1 MTRTKEETPRRTVL
15 IQLVGK
21 QTIPNMLPVLMLK
34 PDAVYNIFTSDT
46 EACGKIL
53 TRWVKRRFK
62 GKVQAMMQKLREGN
76 LYAAT
81 RRLCQKLEAN
91 HPGDQL
97 VYNMTGGTKLMALAA
112 YQAGVRSDSPV
123 LYVDFGSA
131 KDYESM
137 LYWVHGE
144 GSAYVKGVMGTRP
157 FERPGIVDILE
168 VGSQPLDHKSIQDW
182 HAMVPAAKAVQ
193 KHADKYHTAGPGSD
207 LKKLRRVVASDAAL
221 ARSFK
226 AAGCEFRTDGGAE
239 KLNDIFLTGGWWEV
253 LTADYLERTGNYREV
268 LCSVKTTISAEC
280 NDVAE
285 VDVLATDGMTLTSV
299 SCKRHIKSPDSEI
312 NKHAARSMK
321 LGGVNV
327 KCGVAVYEGTPASFE
342 RLCMFARAQGFMCLL
357 GHEVCPGK
365 PAPAPPAPAQKKKK

>member
-1 MTRTKEETPRRTVL
+1 MNL
-15 IQLVGK
+15 G
-21 QTIPNMLPVLMLK
+21 NMWE
-34 PDAVYNIFTSDT
+34 SS
-46 EACGKIL
+46 GKIL
-53 TRWVKRRFK
+53 TRWVKGRFK
-62 GKVQAMMQKLREGN
+62 KKVQAMMQKLADGN

-81 RRLCQKLEAN
+81 RRLCQRLEAN

-112 YQAGVRSDSPV
+112 YQAGASSGAPV
-123 LYVDFGSA
+123 LYVDPGTA
-131 KDYESM
+131 KDYEDM

-144 GSAYVKGVMGTRP
+144 GSAYVKGVMATRP

-168 VGSQPLDHKSIQDW
+168 VGAQPLDHKSIQDW
-182 HAMVPAAKAVQ
+182 HTMVPAAKAVQ
-193 KHADKYHTAGPGSD
+193 RYADKYHTNGSGSS
-207 LKKLRRVVASDAAL
+207 LKKLRRVVVSDAVL

-226 AAGCEFRTDGGAE
+226 AAGCEFRADGGEE
-239 KLNDIFLTGGWWEV
+239 KLNNIFLTGGWWEV
-253 LTADYLERTGNYREV
+253 LTADYLERTGLYREI

-280 NDVAE
+280 CDVAE

-327 KCGVAVYEGTPASFE
+327 KCGVAVYDGSAASFE
-342 RLCMFARAQGFMCLL
+342 RLHMFARAQGFMCLL
-357 GHEVCPGK
+357 GHDVCPDK
-365 PAPAPPAPAQKKKK
+365 PAPVPIAPKQKK